1 MRTKVLFALF
11 FLICVFLF
19 LRFYHIGSSFN
30 FGADQGLGLLEDY
43 KIYQTKKISLIGE
56 TGNSWSSGGR
66 YFFNSSLLS
75 YMMIPILLLSHWDPF
90 VTAYFLISLQFLGL
104 VAVYWILAVNQRRFI
119 TAFIFAVLY
128 TFFPLM
134 VEHSRFFWSPS
145 FLIPVSTAVLAINLL
160 VGKKGDKKIIFL
172 LGFLWGVG
180 LQMHYSFILA
190 LAVSF
195 AWVFSKIRAKKEIF
209 IFALAGFIIGFSPI
223 IIFELRHSFYNLRTL
238 LLVLSVNASGESGQT
253 IRLNYHYVLSLLP
266 FAFYLL
272 ALIIV
277 KITQRYMWTG
287 FALIIIFIYC
297 SLLLILP
304 TPTHGFTM
312 VEGWNYAG
320 VSKTEK
326 IIADENKEDF
336 NLVDL
341 LTGDT
346 RAMALRYLL
355 TVNNHPPLSI
365 SDYKIAKF
373 LYVYS
378 RVPIKQILGGSLW
391 EIDSARPLKLEKSW
405 HIQNGIQLYLLG
417 KSSSPTR

>member
-1 MRTKVLFALF
+1 MRTKVLFAFF

-19 LRFYHIGSSFN
+19 LRFYHIGLSFN

-56 TGNSWSSGGR
+56 TGNSWSWGGR

-90 VTAYFLISLQFLGL
+90 VTAYFLISLQLLGL
-104 VAVYWILAVNQRRFI
+104 VAVYRILAVNQRRFI

-134 VEHSRFFWSPS
+134 VEHARFFWSPS
-145 FLIPVSTAVLAINLL
+145 FLIPLSTAVLAINLL
-160 VGKKGDKKIIFL
+160 IGKKGSKKTIFF

-180 LQMHYSFILA
+180 LQIHYSFILA
-190 LAVSF
+190 IVVSF
-195 AWVFSKIRAKKEIF
+195 AWVFSKVRVKKEIF
-209 IFALAGFIIGFSPI
+209 IFALFGFIIGFSPI
-223 IIFELRHSFYNLRTL
+223 IIFELRHGFYNLNTL
-238 LLVLSVNASGESGQT
+238 LLILSANASGESGQT
-253 IRLNYHYVLSLLP
+253 IHFNYHYFLSLLP

-277 KITQRYMWTG
+277 KITKSYRWAG
-287 FALIIIFIYC
+287 FAIVTIFIYC

-312 VEGWNYAG
+312 VEGWNYKG
-320 VSKTEK
+320 VSKAEK
-326 IIADENKEDF
+326 IIADENKKDF

-355 TVNNHPPLSI
+355 TVSGHSPLSVE
-365 SDYKIAKF
+365 DYKNASY
-373 LYVYS
+373 LYIYS
-378 RVPIKQILGGSLW
+378 RVPIDKILAGSLW
-391 EIDSARPLKLEKSW
+391 EIDSARPLKLVKSW
-405 HIQNGIQLYLLG
+405 YIQNGIQLYLLG